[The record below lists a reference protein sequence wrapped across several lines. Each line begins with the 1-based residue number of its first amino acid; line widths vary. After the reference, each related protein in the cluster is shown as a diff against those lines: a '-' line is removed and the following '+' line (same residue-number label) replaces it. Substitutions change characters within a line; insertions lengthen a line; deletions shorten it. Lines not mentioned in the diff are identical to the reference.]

1 MLQAV
6 KLRVF
11 SLLYYIVLLFAPYN
25 VRRATL
31 TVWLS
36 ISQKR
41 LAIVTLSQIR
51 FGKQT
56 TLQL

>member
-1 MLQAV
+1 M
-6 KLRVF
+6 
-11 SLLYYIVLLFAPYN
+11 YYIILFAPYN
-25 VRRATL
+25 VRRAPPK
-31 TVWLS
+31 VWLS